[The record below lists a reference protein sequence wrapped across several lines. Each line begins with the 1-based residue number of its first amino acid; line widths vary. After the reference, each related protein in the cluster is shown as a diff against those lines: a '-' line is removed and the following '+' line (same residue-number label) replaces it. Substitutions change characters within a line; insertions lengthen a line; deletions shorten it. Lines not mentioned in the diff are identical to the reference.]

1 MLASLLANILLLYEQ
16 EQSLN
21 TNRTIKQNVEQLE
34 TQLANLRQQNLDH
47 QNQLNAKL
55 NQTQPPKLVT
65 RLGSNDVRSS
75 PYQNHPSSGQTRLYI
90 EGEVWNVGQTP
101 AKNSNL
107 HVILYRQQTI
117 VNDTHIQ
124 LGTIEPGS
132 YVDIAVNINY
142 AGDALTNRIITPE
155 YG

>member
-75 PYQNHPSSGQTRLYI
+75 PYQNHPWSGQTRLYI